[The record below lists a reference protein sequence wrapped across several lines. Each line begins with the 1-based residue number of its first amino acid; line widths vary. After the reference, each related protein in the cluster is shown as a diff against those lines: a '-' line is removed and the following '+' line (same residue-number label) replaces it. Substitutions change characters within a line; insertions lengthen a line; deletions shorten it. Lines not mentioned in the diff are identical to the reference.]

1 MSIRIK
7 LLILLLI
14 PTLSFIGYAGS
25 TVLKSRTVAKE
36 NKIIGEHTVLA
47 TYMSDLVHELQKER
61 GFTAGYLG
69 SSGAKFSTELNQ
81 QRRAVD
87 EKHAILTEF
96 LTGHEINQPKIEKYY
111 AEAESLLA
119 QVPQIRNHVSAQ
131 SIPAPE
137 AIGHFTSINAS
148 YLSAIG
154 EIAHESTDDKLT
166 RELTGYANFLKAKER
181 AGIERAVLANTF
193 AGDKFAPGMFAKFL
207 EIKAAQQNYF
217 DAFMTV
223 ASPNIM
229 VPYNEFTQHPS
240 FDEVASF
247 RETAMANA
255 ATGGFNVDAGEWF
268 QASTARIGQLKK
280 IEDTLAEIL
289 IEHADNL
296 QSAASFA
303 VWLSAAVL
311 VLTGVGGYWM
321 IGSISKPIQ
330 EILGAIDQVAGG
342 DLVVELDDARRDE
355 LGDIAK
361 SVNRMTSSLREAFTE
376 IERSSQEVAAAS
388 TQLSAN
394 SEQLSGGMEEQSGHL
409 NQVSAAIVEM
419 TSTISEVA
427 GKSGDA
433 VDQSKNSFEQ
443 ANTGSE
449 VVSNT
454 VSSIEGI
461 EQSVNDSVQIVSKLG
476 ERSEEIGAIIDT
488 INEIADQTNLLALNA
503 AIEAA
508 RAGEHGRGFAVVA
521 DEVRKLAERTTQATS
536 QVADSI
542 RVIQEETGTA
552 VVSIN
557 QCQTQMQE
565 SVQFA
570 REAGQAL
577 DAIMDSNSL
586 VNDGITGIASST
598 DEQSTA
604 CASISENVEH
614 ISSLIEQSVVG
625 VRESAS
631 MASSLS
637 SNAEAMR
644 ASVVRFKI

>member
-14 PTLSFIGYAGS
+14 PTLSFLGYAG
-25 TVLKSRTVAKE
+25 TTMVKSRAVAKE
-36 NKIIGEHTVLA
+36 NAVIGEHTVLA
-47 TYMSDLVHELQKER
+47 TYMSNLVHELQKER
-61 GFTAGYLG
+61 GYTAGFLG
-69 SSGAKFSTELNQ
+69 SDGVKFSVELDR
-81 QRRAVD
+81 QRMAVD
-87 EKHAILTEF
+87 ERHKVLTDFVAGHA
-96 LTGHEINQPKIEKYY
+96 INQPKIEKFF

-119 QVPQIRNHVSAQ
+119 KVPQIRSQVSSL
-131 SIPAPE
+131 SIPAGE
-137 AIGHFTSINAS
+137 AIGHYTKINS
-148 YLSAIG
+148 NFLDAIG

-166 RELTGYANFLKAKER
+166 RELTGYANFLKGKER

-193 AGDKFAPGMFAKFL
+193 AGNAFGPGMFAKFIEL
-207 EIKAAQQNYF
+207 QAAQNNYF
-217 DAFMTV
+217 DAFVTV

-229 VPYNEFTQHPS
+229 VPYEEFTNHPS
-240 FDEVASF
+240 FAQVDEF
-247 RETAMANA
+247 RQIAMANA
-255 ATGGFNVDAGEWF
+255 VTGGFDTDASAWF
-268 QASTARIGQLKK
+268 QASTARIGQLKQ

-289 IEHADNL
+289 IEHAGNL
-296 QSAASFA
+296 QSAASA
-303 VWLSAAVL
+303 SVWVSVIVL
-311 VLTGVGGYWM
+311 VFTGFGGYWM
-321 IGSISKPIQ
+321 IGNISKPIH
-330 EILGAIDQVAGG
+330 EMVGAIDQVAAG
-342 DLVVELDDARRDE
+342 DLTVELDESRSDE
-355 LGDIAK
+355 MGTLAK
-361 SVNRMTSSLREAFTE
+361 SLNGMTTSLRESLSD
-376 IERSSQEVAAAS
+376 IEKTSQEVAAAS
-388 TQLSAN
+388 TELTAN
-394 SEQLSGGMEEQSGHL
+394 SEELSGGMEEQSGHL

-433 VDQSKNSFEQ
+433 VGQSKHSYDQ
-443 ANTGSE
+443 ASTGSE

-454 VSSIEGI
+454 VSSIVGI
-461 EQSVNDSVQIVSKLG
+461 EQSVNDSVEIVSKLG
-476 ERSEEIGAIIDT
+476 ERSEEIGQIIET

-552 VVSIN
+552 VVAIN

-586 VNDGITGIASST
+586 VNDGITGIASSA

-625 VRESAS
+625 VRESAA
-631 MASSLS
+631 MAASLS
-637 SNAEAMR
+637 TNAEAMR